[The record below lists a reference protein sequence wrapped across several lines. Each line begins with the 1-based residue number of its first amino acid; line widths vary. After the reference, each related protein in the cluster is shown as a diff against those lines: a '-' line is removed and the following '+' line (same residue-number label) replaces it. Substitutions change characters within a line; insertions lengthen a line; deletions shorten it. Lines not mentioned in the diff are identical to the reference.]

1 MTPEQFVA
9 VAGALAALLASVGV
23 LIGQVRATHK
33 LVNSRLDELIA
44 LTRKAALA
52 EGRLS
57 ERENPGQNPGSG
69 TST

>member
-57 ERENPGQNPGSG
+57 EREHPGQNPGSG